1 MRRVEIGVVVLA
13 VLGLL
18 DVLSPWLTPA
28 PPQAPPFVDA
38 LSIVLGVL
46 TWLFLAVWGF
56 RRSRGALW
64 GAVVVR
70 VLSALQVVP
79 AFLDGVSGG
88 ILVTGVVLL
97 VATLIGIVL
106 VAPALGRSRA
116 GRAAADA

>member
-18 DVLSPWLTPA
+18 DVLSPWLTP
-28 PPQAPPFVDA
+28 PPPEAPPFVDA
-38 LSIVLGVL
+38 LSIALGVL
-46 TWLFLAVWGF
+46 TWLFLAVWGV

-88 ILVTGVVLL
+88 ILVAGVVLA
-97 VATLIGIVL
+97 VATVVGIAL
-106 VAPALGRSRA
+106 VAPALGRSRVGA
-116 GRAAADA
+116 